1 MEMNV
6 WLSRA
11 GGIVTLSH
19 LLVGRPQGLA
29 GKGYRQTS
37 HNLMQRY
44 LKERG
49 ASTFGACTIVPEFFR
64 VSRISHRRMGWS
76 APPPTA
82 FLFGWARKAT
92 LQERQLQLMHDL
104 LKLDKSAL
112 FLNYHSKRGYGN
124 HRRIDVWWRGRD
136 RNAQL
141 MLTHIIRSNEAWENA
156 EIRLL
161 RLLEN

>member
-49 ASTFGACTIVPEFFR
+49 ASTFGA
-64 VSRISHRRMGWS
+64 
-76 APPPTA
+76 
-82 FLFGWARKAT
+82 
-92 LQERQLQLMHDL
+92 
-104 LKLDKSAL
+104 
-112 FLNYHSKRGYGN
+112 
-124 HRRIDVWWRGRD
+124 
-136 RNAQL
+136 
-141 MLTHIIRSNEAWENA
+141 
-156 EIRLL
+156 
-161 RLLEN
+161 